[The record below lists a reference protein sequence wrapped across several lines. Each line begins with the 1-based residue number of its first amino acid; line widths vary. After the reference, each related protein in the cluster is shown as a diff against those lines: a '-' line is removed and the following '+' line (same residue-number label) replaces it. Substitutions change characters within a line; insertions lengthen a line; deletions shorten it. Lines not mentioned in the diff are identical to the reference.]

1 MQTTIVNMSRGRVN
15 IQVCVQKT
23 NIPVHQHPNV
33 WKRLAQVAQDNSS
46 QRQQREK
53 QHSCACSTLHST
65 GESCCEFFNT
75 YIHTYT
81 YIYIHTYIYTQNV
94 WYSWFPKILRCG
106 TFNFAAS
113 TISSTSR
120 GLRIDTQI
128 EFLKAEGEEAVR
140 WKLEV
145 VGICRSV
152 SKCLGPN
159 FRDFQSASVL
169 GEHHTWDPLEHHW
182 LVIWAWLKWWPT
194 EDSYRES
201 TRNLG
206 FLGSIHIPQRG
217 ITPINQPLIGQYKS
231 YIIHI

>member
-1 MQTTIVNMSRGRVN
+1 MCTVD
-15 IQVCVQKT
+15 
-23 NIPVHQHPNV
+23 QHTCTPTS
-33 WKRLAQVAQDNSS
+33 KRLTTFGSS
-46 QRQQREK
+46 GSRQQFPETTARETT
-53 QHSCACSTLHST
+53 QLRV
-65 GESCCEFFNT
+65 FNT
-75 YIHTYT
+75 AFNRGKLLWIFQYIHTYT
-81 YIYIHTYIYTQNV
+81 YIYIYIYIYTQNV

-120 GLRIDTQI
+120 GLRIDTEI